1 MCADLV
7 HCCWHTEGESMYH
20 FFLFPLQVEEGGK
33 ADSLPSKL
41 QAGDEV
47 VNINEVQ
54 LSSSR
59 REAISLVKG
68 SYKKLKLVVR
78 R

>member
-1 MCADLV
+1 
-7 HCCWHTEGESMYH
+7 MYH